1 MNANSIFSYLE
12 NNQIFTNNVTYKAI
26 TIGAG
31 GAKVYI
37 ITDGE
42 KKYVLK
48 HIPKYLHTDINIY
61 NSYERE
67 LHFYELNE
75 LLRLP
80 YIPNTIFHENSNE
93 HGIIL
98 VMNYYSP
105 INKESWNINL
115 QKQAIDICA
124 KINSI
129 PIDKINSLDL
139 QHQKIEINKQSTEN
153 SYNDWKF
160 VLSQHKDKF
169 EDKVLDEIYKNIEI
183 VCPVLNSEPH
193 CLCHGDFHPENIL
206 YDGDQLFVCDWQ
218 GINIGKSINDISFFI
233 SRGLG
238 MGIDMKEEQLLDYYC
253 ERVSLYKNK
262 IINKEKLLKEKYAST
277 VLCTFSFWAQ
287 YLKNS
292 SFEQVA
298 IQYNGMVD
306 AFQKLYVL

>member
-1 MNANSIFSYLE
+1 MNNISIFSYLE
-12 NNQIFTNNVTYKAI
+12 LKQIFTSAATYEPI

-31 GAKVYI
+31 GAKVFI
-37 ITDGE
+37 ANDGG

-48 HIPKYLHTDINIY
+48 HIPAHTDNNTY
-61 NSYERE
+61 DSYEKE

-75 LLRLP
+75 SLCLP
-80 YIPNTIFHENSNE
+80 CIPNSIYHENSNE

-105 INKESWNINL
+105 IKKESWNLNL
-115 QKQAIDICA
+115 QKQAVDLCA

-129 PIDKINSLDL
+129 PIEKINSLKL
-139 QHQKIEINKQSTEN
+139 QHQKIEINKQSTDK
-153 SYNDWKF
+153 SYEDWKY
-160 VLSQHKDKF
+160 VLNQHKDKF
-169 EDKVLDEIYKNIEI
+169 EDNALDEIYENIEI
-183 VCPVLNSEPH
+183 VCPILNNDPH
-193 CLCHGDFHPENIL
+193 YLCHGDFHPENIL
-206 YDGDQLFVCDWQ
+206 YDGKQLYVCDWQ
-218 GINIGKSINDISFFI
+218 GINIGKSIGDISFFI
-233 SRGLG
+233 SRALG

-253 ERVSLYKNK
+253 ERLSLYTNKN
-262 IINKEKLLKEKYAST
+262 IHIETLLKERCASI

-306 AFQKLYVL
+306 AFRKLY

>member
-1 MNANSIFSYLE
+1 MNANNIFSYLE
-12 NNQIFTNNVTYKAI
+12 LNQIFTNKVTYEAI

-48 HIPKYLHTDINIY
+48 NIPKYIQTDKNIN

-67 LHFYELNE
+67 LHFYELFE
-75 LLRLP
+75 SLRLP
-80 YIPNTIFHENSNE
+80 YIPNTIFYENSNE
-93 HGIIL
+93 YGIIL

-105 INKESWNINL
+105 IKKESWDLNL
-115 QKQAIDICA
+115 QKQAVDICA

-129 PIDKINSLDL
+129 PIDKINSLKL
-139 QHQKIEINKQSTEN
+139 QHQKIDINKQSAEN
-153 SYNDWKF
+153 SYNDWKL
-160 VLSQHKDKF
+160 VLNQYKGKF
-169 EDKVLDEIYKNIEI
+169 EDKVLDEIYENIEI
-183 VCPVLNSEPH
+183 VCPVLNCEPH

-206 YDGDQLFVCDWQ
+206 YDGNQLIVCDWQ
-218 GINIGKSINDISFFI
+218 GINIGKSISDISFFI
-233 SRGLG
+233 SRGHG
-238 MGIDMKEEQLLDYYC
+238 MGIDMKEEHLLDYYC
-253 ERVSLYKNK
+253 ERVSLYRNSF
-262 IINKEKLLKEKYAST
+262 IDKETLLKEKYAST

-306 AFQKLYVL
+306 AFRKLYVL